1 MARGLV
7 TVRGLCAGVLAAAL
21 LLSACGPKKP
31 APSMPPAAPSAA
43 APEETRL
50 APPPV
55 RDARIQAV
63 MAGVRAGGM
72 DVESALAELD
82 ALAQASPGPIA
93 EEAAFR
99 KIELMLESRW
109 PGAPDAA
116 EALLAAMPDH
126 ALAPYAR
133 FWLARYW
140 MEMDEPTRA
149 LAQMAQALAHP
160 RLTREL
166 LEKMLGIGPELAGA
180 APAEQAVRW
189 LLAAAAKD
197 AQGRD
202 AWLRLAARR
211 AAEADDRMLLAA
223 LHADEGYPAGLLA
236 AFDLILG
243 RQYLL
248 DGKSDALAALADA
261 LAARAP
267 DAPELATMRGWLAGE
282 ARTATIG
289 VLLPLTGEY
298 ARYGGQALRGLRLA
312 LARAGGRLAL
322 RIADTA
328 GDPARAVA
336 AWREMAAREDVAL
349 VIGPLIGPCAEAVA
363 GEAAAQGAAAPVT
376 IALTG
381 RVDVAARSPAVFV
394 HTLSPLAQV
403 DMLAEQARREGA
415 ARVAILHGAA
425 PAMRAEAEAFAQAF
439 AARGGEV
446 AAMLALAPDTL
457 DQRDALRRL
466 RSETDDEELLA
477 ELDEDLALFLPPM
490 DVEIRMPVNFDA
502 MYLALDGR
510 QVALLAGQLAWAD
523 IRGVPL
529 WGSSRWQDGHL
540 LDDRGRY
547 LGMARFAGLAF
558 AQDDAFSGARL
569 PAWLTGMYR
578 ESWGEARVPAL
589 TLLAWDTARIA
600 LVLASQLGLRG
611 RDLADELHNPAG
623 FPALTGQVRFDAEGV
638 GRKRLDIFGIRKG
651 RIVPAG

>member
-1 MARGLV
+1 MARGAL
-7 TVRGLCAGVLAAAL
+7 AAMLAAAL

-31 APSMPPAAPSAA
+31 APSLPAAPEQPAA
-43 APEETRL
+43 SAPEASL
-50 APPPV
+50 APPPA
-55 RDARIQAV
+55 RDARIQAL
-63 MAGVRAGGM
+63 MEQVRSGGL

-82 ALAQASPGPIA
+82 AMARVEPGPIA

-99 KIELMLESRW
+99 KIQLMLETRW

-116 EALLAAMPDH
+116 EALLAALPDH

-140 MEMDEPTRA
+140 MDMDEPVRA
-149 LAQMAQALAHP
+149 LAQMEAALRHP

-166 LEKMLGIGPELAGA
+166 LEKMLGIGPELANA

-189 LLAAAAKD
+189 LLSAAEKD
-197 AQGRD
+197 AAGRD

-211 AAEADDRMLLAA
+211 AAEADDPALADA
-223 LHADEGYPAGLLA
+223 LHADGGYPVDLLA
-236 AFDLILG
+236 AFDLMLG

-248 DGKSDALAALADA
+248 DGKTDALAALANA

-267 DAPELATMRGWLAGE
+267 DAPELETMRGWLVGE
-282 ARTATIG
+282 ARTVTIG
-289 VLLPLTGEY
+289 ALLPLTGKY
-298 ARYGGQALRGLRLA
+298 ARYGEEALRGLRLA
-312 LARAGGRLAL
+312 LARSGGRLAL
-322 RIADTA
+322 RIEDTG
-328 GDPARAVA
+328 GDPALA
-336 AWREMAAREDVAL
+336 AAGWRKLAAEDVAL
-349 VIGPLIGPCAEAVA
+349 VIGPLIGDCAAAVA
-363 GEAAAQGAAAPVT
+363 DEAAARSAPAT

-381 RVDVAARSPAVFV
+381 RVNVAARAEAMFV
-394 HTLSPLAQV
+394 HSLSPLAQV
-403 DMLAEQARREGA
+403 EMLAEQARREGA
-415 ARVAILHGAA
+415 ARVAILHGAS
-425 PAMRAEAEAFAQAF
+425 PAMRAEAEAFARAF

-446 AAMLALAPDTL
+446 TAMLALDADSL
-457 DQRDALRRL
+457 DQREALRRL
-466 RSETDDEELLA
+466 RYETDDEELLA
-477 ELDEDLALFLPPM
+477 ELDEDLALFLPAM

-547 LGMARFAGLAF
+547 LGMARFAGLPF
-558 AQDDAFSGARL
+558 AMEDAFPGARL

-578 ESWGEARVPAL
+578 EAWGEARMPEL

-600 LVLASQLGLRG
+600 LVLTSRLGLRG
-611 RDLADELHNPAG
+611 RDLAEELHNPAG
-623 FPALTGQVRFDAEGV
+623 FPALTGQVRFDADGV
-638 GRKRLDIFGIRKG
+638 GQKRLDLFGVRKG